1 MEYETPP
8 PTVSGVGGG
17 GLLSKVNPF
26 AILVGMVMAGG
37 ISWFISGG
45 DTGVDRRPTNRP
57 RFRLGQ
63 QIDGQHTITGIKT
76 RWDYQFDHNPAWHSE
91 ELL

>member
-8 PTVSGVGGG
+8 PTVSAAGGSG
-17 GLLSKVNPF
+17 ILSRVNPF
-26 AILVGMVMAGG
+26 AILLGMVMASG

-45 DTGVDRRPTNRP
+45 DTGVPRRPTNRP

-63 QIDGQHTITGIKT
+63 QIDGEHTITGIKT
-76 RWDYQFDHNPAWHSE
+76 RWEYQYNHEPQWHRE
-91 ELL
+91 EFL